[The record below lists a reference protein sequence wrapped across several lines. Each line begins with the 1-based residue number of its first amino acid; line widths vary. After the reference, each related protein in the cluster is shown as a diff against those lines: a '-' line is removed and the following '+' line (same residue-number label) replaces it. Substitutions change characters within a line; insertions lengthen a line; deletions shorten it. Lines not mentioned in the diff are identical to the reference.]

1 MANNHLETSF
11 PPLPAVEPDEG
22 KPQLDLASL
31 FLALRKHWAVALAAC
46 VAVTLGVT
54 FYTLGQKK
62 IYAAKSTVMFDPAP
76 PRPLGREVSAMADL
90 SGTDYWTNQ
99 EYYATQLYVLKSRRV
114 ALAVVQELALDHDA
128 GFLANAPAGAMT
140 PPKEVPPDMAA
151 TVLLNRLSVEP
162 IKNTRLAEITYEDAD
177 PQRAQRIAL
186 AIVDVYMA
194 KTAEDAEA
202 STSSA
207 VSWLNEQVD
216 KLKQSLDASEMDLYK
231 FQLDKNVLAVDITSQ
246 TNMLRDEMTAFDQA
260 LTQARIKRVEIEARY
275 SALQTINAQDPLN
288 VPIAE
293 LMRSESLSKLRSQY
307 LDAERAVNTLLAA
320 GKGESHPDVKEAR
333 ASQNLLRNALVT
345 EIENIK
351 GSVSHELA
359 AARKQ
364 EAGLSGL
371 IQEAKKQAL
380 DVNLLGI
387 EYNRLNRNKENNE
400 KLYSVV
406 LERAK
411 EGDLTRMMQIK
422 NVRVVERPEL
432 PRNAVRPKVAA
443 NLAAG
448 FGAGLALGLVA
459 AAVLFLLDRS
469 VKSQADIENAL
480 GLNFLGV
487 LPLAG
492 SESGKK
498 GRYYGRYRAKQVKPG
513 TSPELLVHEAP
524 MSGTAEAARS
534 IRTNIQF
541 MSPDKPFRTLLVT
554 SPGPSEGKTTV
565 ACTLAIAMAQAGQRV
580 CLVDCDLRRPRLHR
594 VFGKD
599 SEAGLSAAI
608 LDPGTITD
616 ELLATDIP
624 NLSVLPAG
632 PLPPNPAELLQ
643 SERFATLLASLG
655 ERFDRVV
662 IDSPPVVPVTD
673 AVVLAAQVD
682 GTVLVIRAA
691 KTSRESVV
699 EARRALTNVGGRIV
713 GGLLNSVD
721 VSRGGYAGYKYSYY
735 RKGGYYRS
743 SPETDA
749 TSG

>member
-1 MANNHLETSF
+1 
-11 PPLPAVEPDEG
+11 
-22 KPQLDLASL
+22 
-31 FLALRKHWAVALAAC
+31 
-46 VAVTLGVT
+46 
-54 FYTLGQKK
+54 
-62 IYAAKSTVMFDPAP
+62 
-76 PRPLGREVSAMADL
+76 
-90 SGTDYWTNQ
+90 
-99 EYYATQLYVLKSRRV
+99 
-114 ALAVVQELALDHDA
+114 
-128 GFLANAPAGAMT
+128 
-140 PPKEVPPDMAA
+140 
-151 TVLLNRLSVEP
+151 
-162 IKNTRLAEITYEDAD
+162 
-177 PQRAQRIAL
+177 
-186 AIVDVYMA
+186 
-194 KTAEDAEA
+194 
-202 STSSA
+202 
-207 VSWLNEQVD
+207 
-216 KLKQSLDASEMDLYK
+216 
-231 FQLDKNVLAVDITSQ
+231 
-246 TNMLRDEMTAFDQA
+246 
-260 LTQARIKRVEIEARY
+260 
-275 SALQTINAQDPLN
+275 
-288 VPIAE
+288 
-293 LMRSESLSKLRSQY
+293 
-307 LDAERAVNTLLAA
+307 
-320 GKGESHPDVKEAR
+320 
-333 ASQNLLRNALVT
+333 
-345 EIENIK
+345 
-351 GSVSHELA
+351 
-359 AARKQ
+359 
-364 EAGLSGL
+364 
-371 IQEAKKQAL
+371 
-380 DVNLLGI
+380 
-387 EYNRLNRNKENNE
+387 
-400 KLYSVV
+400 
-406 LERAK
+406 
-411 EGDLTRMMQIK
+411 
-422 NVRVVERPEL
+422 
-432 PRNAVRPKVAA
+432 VRPKVAA

-448 FGAGLALGLVA
+448 VVAGLALGLVA

-469 VKSQADIENAL
+469 VKSQADIETAL

-498 GRYYGRYRAKQVKPG
+498 GRYYGRYRAKPVKPG

-599 SEAGLSAAI
+599 SEAGLSVAI
-608 LDPGTITD
+608 LEPGTVTD

-632 PLPPNPAELLQ
+632 PVPPNPAELLQ
-643 SERFATLLASLG
+643 SERFSTLLASLR

-662 IDSPPVVPVTD
+662 IDSPPVGPVTD